1 MEEKIIIKDAAAADD
16 DVLDKYNEIWDKIKE
31 TLSIK
36 FHSMPVYDEQYIK
49 AKVRVFNGVIKTN
62 FLCDEVP
69 KENKHYTCI
78 ACITIDSVMRME
90 KKNYPQ
96 VYLEECKYKIKKTA
110 MTKAELESESESGS
124 ESELES
130 DTELELKSEL
140 ESDTEKLFLL
150 IVILF

>member
-1 MEEKIIIKDAAAADD
+1 MEEKIIIKDAAADD